1 MHSCFMHYMLSSETV
16 NSVMLWKPY
25 LVVVVVVVEV
35 VVVVDVVV
43 VVVVVEVVGGLQ
55 TLCVVDTRKRI
66 IELVKRRT
74 QKNSIK

>member
-1 MHSCFMHYMLSSETV
+1 M
-16 NSVMLWKPY
+16 
-25 LVVVVVVVEV
+25 VVEV
-35 VVVVDVVV
+35 VVVVDVLV

>member
-1 MHSCFMHYMLSSETV
+1 MHYMHEIETV

-35 VVVVDVVV
+35 VVDVVVVV

-55 TLCVVDTRKRI
+55 TLCVVDTKKKVI
-66 IELVKRRT
+66 KSVKWRT